1 VGEPT
6 AFRVGLEEEVEGI
19 EVSWRLSG
27 PVAQEFQGREITVT
41 FTEPGTYRLGVT
53 VRAPQGE
60 ECQVEH
66 TIKVS
71 TPSPQEEEAA
81 VSPITFELRLIVAE
95 LLENNGVGSD
105 WNLTFEVN
113 GNTGAI
119 ELGSLPL
126 LLFAGDE
133 REIAIRIKAVEE
145 DEGKA
150 DIGEASLSL
159 SPPWQERTYDLDL
172 IVYEDGM
179 KESEKFAHWHFVL
192 EIAAGAVETGE
203 PTSISPE
210 LPVQTPPSQNS
221 GVNSVPEEVPPPSE
235 PEALRNSGEQSVEI
249 ASEWIAVQPLPPR
262 GFTVIGAGDLDGDG
276 RADLAA
282 IGFGS
287 ALITLF
293 KGVGDGAFI
302 EERSFA
308 THVTPEKLLVADF
321 NGDTFGDIVAVSWS
335 ARKAELFL
343 CSNHFLSSFAM
354 PLGIPQ
360 GAWEVYAQQLN
371 ASPGFELIWL
381 TRKGPV
387 VWSFLPHGNVV
398 EWMKAPRELSFVMPM
413 RSPFVLADFDADGM
427 PETAYYSD
435 NPGDVFLSLVDGEI
449 TLATTPSG
457 VSLSQ
462 LAAADVDGDGI
473 LDLLGLDQLGRV
485 HTWRLYVP

>member
-1 VGEPT
+1 MGKPT
-6 AFRVGLEEEVEGI
+6 TFRVGLEQEVKGI

-41 FTEPGTYRLGVT
+41 FTEPGTYQLVVT
-53 VRAPQGE
+53 VHAPQGE
-60 ECQVEH
+60 ECQAQH
-66 TIKVS
+66 TVKVS
-71 TPSPQEEEAA
+71 SPSPQEEGA
-81 VSPITFELRLIVAE
+81 VVGPKAFELRLIVAE
-95 LLENNGVGSD
+95 LLENTGVGSD
-105 WNLTFEVN
+105 WNLAFEVN

-126 LLFAGDE
+126 LLYAGDE
-133 REIAIRIKAVEE
+133 REIAVRIRAVEE
-145 DEGKA
+145 DKEKP

-159 SPPWQERTYDLDL
+159 SPPWQEKTYDLDL
-172 IVYEDGM
+172 IVYEDGVQ
-179 KESEKFAHWHFVL
+179 ESGKFARWHFVL
-192 EIAAGAVETGE
+192 EIAAGAVKTGD
-203 PTSISPE
+203 PTSTSPE
-210 LPVQTPPSQNS
+210 SLVQTPRQNS
-221 GVNSVPEEVPPPSE
+221 EVRE
-235 PEALRNSGEQSVEI
+235 PEALTSPGERRAEI
-249 ASEWIAVQPLPPR
+249 TFQWVAVQPLPSR

-282 IGFGS
+282 TSFGS
-287 ALITLF
+287 ASITLF
-293 KGVGDGAFI
+293 KGIGDGSFT
-302 EERSFA
+302 EEKTFCA
-308 THVTPEKLLVADF
+308 HLKPEKLLIADF

-335 ARKAELFL
+335 MQKAELFL
-343 CSNHFLSSFAM
+343 CSNHFLPSLAM

-371 ASPGFELIWL
+371 AGPGFELIWL

-387 VWSFLPHGNVV
+387 VWSFLPQGNVI
-398 EWMKAPRELSFVMPM
+398 EWMKAPRELSFVMPT
-413 RSPFVLADFDADGM
+413 RSPFVLADFDANGM

-435 NPGDVFLSLVDGEI
+435 NPGDVCLNLVDGELI
-449 TLATTPSG
+449 LATTPGG

>member
-1 VGEPT
+1 MGEPT

-41 FTEPGTYRLGVT
+41 FTEPGTYRLVVT

-66 TIKVS
+66 TVKVS
-71 TPSPQEEEAA
+71 TPSPQEEGAV
-81 VSPITFELRLIVAE
+81 VSPMTFELRLIVAE
-95 LLENNGVGSD
+95 LLENTGVGSD

-126 LLFAGDE
+126 LLYAGDE
-133 REIAIRIKAVEE
+133 REIAIRIRAVEE

-150 DIGEASLSL
+150 DIAEALLSL
-159 SPPWQERTYDLDL
+159 TPPWQEKTYDLDL
-172 IVYEDGM
+172 IVYEDGVQ
-179 KESEKFAHWHFVL
+179 ESEKFAHWHFIL
-192 EIAAGAVETGE
+192 ETAAGAAEVVE
-203 PTSISPE
+203 PTSTSPE

-221 GVNSVPEEVPPPSE
+221 EVNSVPEEGPSTSE
-235 PEALRNSGEQSVEI
+235 PEALRSPGEQRVEI

-282 IGFGS
+282 TSFGS

-293 KGVGDGAFI
+293 KGVGDGSFT
-302 EERSFA
+302 EKRSFGA
-308 THVTPEKLLVADF
+308 DLKPEQLLVADF

-335 ARKAELFL
+335 TQKAELFL
-343 CSNHFLSSFAM
+343 CSNHFSPSFAM

-387 VWSFLPHGNVV
+387 VWSFLPQGNVI
-398 EWMKAPRELSFVMPM
+398 EWMKAPRDLSFVMPT

-427 PETAYYSD
+427 PEAAYYSD
-435 NPGDVFLSLVDGEI
+435 NPGDVCLNLVDGEI
-449 TLATTPSG
+449 ILATTPGG